1 MATPASQITGA
12 RAPRPVQLY
21 YAMRRESQ
29 MIEKLQ
35 REHGD
40 VFRIKFER
48 RPWNIVAHPDAIKQ
62 VFTSPPDVL
71 HAGEANEILRPSL
84 GSHSVLLL
92 DEKPHMRQ
100 RKLLL
105 PAFHGERLQAQRE
118 AMERAAAEQV
128 KRMPPDRPFSLRPHS
143 QAIALEVILDVVLGA
158 AEGEEHDRLA
168 AALLRMLD
176 FLMTPQALAFSA
188 TLGPDHR
195 LVKRIYRPIVAPLDE
210 ALYRLI
216 RERRAVDPAE
226 LEERTDVLSML
237 LLARDED
244 GQPMSDAELRD
255 ELVTLI
261 VAGHET
267 TATALAWSFER
278 LTRMPAQL
286 ARLEDESRRG
296 ETTYSEAVAK
306 EALRL
311 RPVLNNVV
319 RVVKKPVEIGG
330 YDFQPGDV
338 VSPSIYLVHR
348 RPEIY
353 ADPTRFDPDR
363 WLDTKPGTYSWIPFG
378 GGTRRCIGASFALV
392 EMEVVLRAVAR
403 GVHLEPAGEPEKPV
417 ARFITSSPSR
427 GGEVRVA
434 RTFGSDDPADTPPL
448 VAVA

>member
-1 MATPASQITGA
+1 MSQPASAITGS

-21 YAMRRESQ
+21 YAMRREGE

-40 VFRIKFER
+40 VFRIQFER
-48 RPWNIVAHPDAIKQ
+48 RPWNIVTHPDAIRE
-62 VFTSPPDVL
+62 VFTASPEVL

-105 PAFHGERLQAQRE
+105 PAFHGEKLRRQRE
-118 AMERAAAEQV
+118 SMERVAAEQV
-128 KRMPPDRPFSLRPHS
+128 ERMPPDRPFSLRPHS
-143 QAIALEVILDVVLGA
+143 QAIALEVILDIVLGVDK
-158 AEGEEHDRLA
+158 GEEHDRVSE
-168 AALLRMLD
+168 ALLRLLD
-176 FLMTPQALAFSA
+176 WLMTPAALGISA
-188 TLGPDHR
+188 TFGPDSR
-195 LVKRIYRPIVAPLDE
+195 IVKRMHAPVVGPVDE

-216 RERRAVDPAE
+216 RKRRTVADLDERD
-226 LEERTDVLSML
+226 DVLSML
-237 LLARDED
+237 LQAHDED
-244 GQPMSDAELRD
+244 GTGMSDAELRD

-278 LTRMPAQL
+278 LTRRPEQL
-286 ARLEDESRRG
+286 ARLEAESRTD
-296 ETTYSEAVAK
+296 ETTYAEAVTR

-319 RVVKKPVEIGG
+319 RVVKQPIEIAG
-330 YDFQPGDV
+330 YAFEPGDV

-353 ADPTRFDPDR
+353 PDPTEFSPER

-378 GGTRRCIGASFALV
+378 GGTRRCIGASFALT

-403 GVHLEPAGEPEKPV
+403 AVHLEPAGEPEKAV

-427 GGEVRVA
+427 GGEVRIGA
-434 RTFGSDDPADTPPL
+434 RLAEPAPVL
-448 VAVA
+448 VTAA

>member
-1 MATPASQITGA
+1 MATPASAITGS

-21 YAMRRESQ
+21 YAMRREGE
-29 MIEKLQ
+29 MIEQLQ

-40 VFRIKFER
+40 VFRIHFER
-48 RPWNIVAHPDAIKQ
+48 RPWHIVSHPDAIRE
-62 VFTSPPDVL
+62 VFTAPPEVL

-92 DEKPHMRQ
+92 DEQPHMRQ
-100 RKLLL
+100 RRLLL
-105 PAFHGERLQAQRE
+105 PAFHGERLRLQRE
-118 AMERAAAEQV
+118 SMDRVAAKQV
-128 KRMPPDRPFSLRPHS
+128 ERMPPGRAFSLRPHS
-143 QAIALEVILDVVLGA
+143 QAIALEVILETVLGVD
-158 AEGEEHDRLA
+158 EGEEHDRVA
-168 AALLRMLD
+168 VALLRLLD
-176 FLMTPQALAFSA
+176 WLMTPWALGVSA
-188 TLGPDHR
+188 TFGPDSPVVRR
-195 LVKRIYRPIVAPLDE
+195 LYATSLDPVDE

-216 RERRAVDPAE
+216 RKRRDAPDLQERE
-226 LEERTDVLSML
+226 DVLSML
-237 LLARDED
+237 MLARDED
-244 GQPMSDAELRD
+244 DRPMTDAELRD

-278 LTRMPAQL
+278 LTRNPQQL
-286 ARLEDESRRG
+286 ARLEAEARTD
-296 ETTYSEAVAK
+296 ETTYTEAVAR

-319 RVVKKPVEIGG
+319 RVVKQPVEIGG
-330 YDFQPGDV
+330 YRFEPGDV

-353 ADPTRFDPDR
+353 PDPEAFLPER

-378 GGTRRCIGASFALV
+378 GGTRRCIGASFALT

-403 GVHLEPAGEPEKPV
+403 AVHLEPAGEPEQPV

-427 GGEVRVA
+427 GGEVRIGAPLPAREPAQVA
-434 RTFGSDDPADTPPL
+434 L
-448 VAVA
+448 V

>member
-1 MATPASQITGA
+1 MVKPSSAITGS

-21 YAMRRESQ
+21 YALKREGA

-40 VFRIKFER
+40 TFRIRFER
-48 RPWNIVAHPDAIKQ
+48 RPWNIVSHPDAIRD
-62 VFTSPPDVL
+62 VFTAPPTVL
-71 HAGEANEILRPSL
+71 HAGEANEILRTTL

-105 PAFHGERLQAQRE
+105 PAFHGERLQVQRE
-118 AMERAAAEQV
+118 SMERVAAAQV
-128 KRMPPDRPFSLRPHS
+128 ERMPPDRPFSLRPHS
-143 QAIALEVILDVVLGA
+143 QAIALEVILDIVLGVRA
-158 AEGEEHDRLA
+158 GEEHDRVS
-168 AALLRMLD
+168 AALLRLLD
-176 FLMTPQALAFSA
+176 WMMTPQALGISA
-188 TLGPDHR
+188 TFGPDSR
-195 LVKRIYRPIVAPLDE
+195 IVKRMHAPVVGPVDD
-210 ALYRLI
+210 ALYGLI
-216 RERRAVDPAE
+216 RERRTATDLAE
-226 LEERTDVLSML
+226 REDVLSML
-237 LLARDED
+237 LQAHDED
-244 GQPMSDAELRD
+244 GEGMSDAELRD

-278 LTRMPAQL
+278 LTRMPEQL
-286 ARLEDESRRG
+286 ARLEAESLTDE
-296 ETTYSEAVAK
+296 TMYAEAVAK

-319 RVVKKPVEIGG
+319 RVVKEPIEIGG
-330 YDFQPGDV
+330 YAFVPGDV

-353 ADPTRFDPDR
+353 PEPEAFLPDR
-363 WLDTKPGTYSWIPFG
+363 WLDTKPGTYTWIPFG
-378 GGTRRCIGASFALV
+378 GGTRRCIGASFALT

-403 GVHLEPAGEPEKPV
+403 AVHLEPAGEPEIPV

-427 GGEVRVA
+427 GGEVRIGSVHA
-434 RTFGSDDPADTPPL
+434 READAPPL
-448 VAVA
+448 VVAA